1 MNIMLAQFGKI
12 KFSELAESIRNID
25 EAGINGLAGVNNL
38 LDNLPSGEETS
49 AVLSYVEGGG
59 DPGLLGKAE
68 LFTFAI
74 SKVDGVVHRLE
85 AMRTRCTFA
94 DDVDEL
100 QKQVATV
107 EDATRAIAESDHLR
121 QFLRMLLTIGNKM
134 NAGTAK
140 GAATGFKIGALAK
153 ITQTK
158 TNQGTTL
165 LEYLLSSLRVNRPE
179 MLELPRDLAPA
190 SAAARVNLSAVT
202 TDLRKIEKQID
213 SMGDMIDRGASK
225 GDYSYVENLERF
237 HSHAKNT
244 VLEKVKARF
253 EQMKAQFDE
262 TVKMFGDDPAKLDST
277 EKWFGYF
284 VKFAEDFAQTA
295 AKLKRVEDA
304 KEQEKVKTA
313 AKAALAAKKAA
324 KKLQA
329 AVDGGEPKKDRK
341 KRHSTTRRSS
351 GVNLGPSIRQGR
363 GSSADYAASAAGM
376 EER

>member
-1 MNIMLAQFGKI
+1 
-12 KFSELAESIRNID
+12 
-25 EAGINGLAGVNNL
+25 
-38 LDNLPSGEETS
+38 
-49 AVLSYVEGGG
+49 
-59 DPGLLGKAE
+59 
-68 LFTFAI
+68 
-74 SKVDGVVHRLE
+74 
-85 AMRTRCTFA
+85 
-94 DDVDEL
+94 
-100 QKQVATV
+100 
-107 EDATRAIAESDHLR
+107 
-121 QFLRMLLTIGNKM
+121 
-134 NAGTAK
+134 
-140 GAATGFKIGALAK
+140 
-153 ITQTK
+153 
-158 TNQGTTL
+158 
-165 LEYLLSSLRVNRPE
+165 
-179 MLELPRDLAPA
+179 
-190 SAAARVNLSAVT
+190 
-202 TDLRKIEKQID
+202 
-213 SMGDMIDRGASK
+213 MGDMIDRGASK